1 MSKKIS
7 IEHLEKMTPTKFL
20 KLAKTLDKEF
30 GGILSKADVD
40 ITEKIDGSAFRIGL
54 DNGFFVQTST
64 SPSYYNVGDFANR
77 AIELGY
83 EPSLNAN
90 FDNILHH
97 MKSDTQL
104 QSVLREFGD
113 NFIIVGEILYPPLG
127 VDEGDTIKFIRTSYD
142 KDKLGSL
149 YTFVPF
155 HVNTMCGEAHP
166 RAQEIMQALYAISNS
181 EKKYAKLTIELSSDI
196 DINKHLETLDTE
208 FVSRY
213 DNLYQ
218 LLVSRKKS
226 ERELKLKLKE
236 DVSELQRSMSNYIL
250 SHIKRGILGDEFE
263 GIVIKLGN
271 GATIKI
277 VTEKFKM
284 RVM

>member
-7 IEHLEKMTPTKFL
+7 IEHLEKMSPTKFL

-30 GGILSKADVD
+30 GGILSKGDVD

-83 EPSLNAN
+83 EPSLNVN

-113 NFIIVGEILYPPLG
+113 NFVIVGEILYPPLG

-155 HVNTMCGEAHP
+155 HVNTVSGETHP
-166 RAQEIMQALYAISNS
+166 RAQEIMQALYEISDS
-181 EKKYAKLTIELSSDI
+181 EKKYAELTIDLSSDI
-196 DINKHLETLDTE
+196 DIRKHLKTLDAE

-213 DNLYQ
+213 DNLPQ

-236 DVSELQRSMSNYIL
+236 SVSKLQRNMSNYIL
-250 SHIKRGILGDEFE
+250 SHIKSGILGDDLE
-263 GIVIKLGN
+263 GVVIKLSDDT
-271 GATIKI
+271 AFKI
-277 VTEKFKM
+277 VTEKFRM
-284 RVM
+284 GVM